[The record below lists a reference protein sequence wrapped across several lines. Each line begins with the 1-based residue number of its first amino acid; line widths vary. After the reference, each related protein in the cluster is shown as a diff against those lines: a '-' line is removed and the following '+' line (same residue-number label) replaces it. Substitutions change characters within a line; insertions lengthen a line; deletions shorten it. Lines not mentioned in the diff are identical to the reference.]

1 MLSKEEL
8 NTAIIEV
15 QKGNA
20 RAFEQLYD
28 AYSPAM
34 YGISLKI
41 LNDPDSAADSVQ
53 DAFIKIWK
61 NIHSFDVKKGTFF
74 TWILNINRNTAI
86 DKYRKLAKTSS
97 VSIHTNE
104 NFVDLGTG
112 EKSQQKT
119 DHIGIQDLVKMLPH
133 KEQEIIAYI
142 YFKGYTQQE
151 TADELNLPLGTVK
164 TRSRSALISLKELF
178 SILLTWI

>member
-8 NTAIIEV
+8 NKAISEV
-15 QKGNA
+15 QRGNQA
-20 RAFEQLYD
+20 AFEQLYD

-41 LNDPDSAADSVQ
+41 LTDADLAADSVQ

-61 NIHSFDVKKGTFF
+61 NIHSFDVNKGSFF

-86 DKYRKLAKTSS
+86 DKYRKIAKTTV

-104 NFVDLGTG
+104 NFVDHVGG
-112 EKSQQKT
+112 DKSQQKI
-119 DHIGIQDLVKMLPH
+119 DHIGIQDLVKVLPL
-133 KEQEIIAYI
+133 KEQEIITYL

-164 TRSRSALISLKELF
+164 TRSRSALNSLKELF
-178 SILLTWI
+178 TILLTWI